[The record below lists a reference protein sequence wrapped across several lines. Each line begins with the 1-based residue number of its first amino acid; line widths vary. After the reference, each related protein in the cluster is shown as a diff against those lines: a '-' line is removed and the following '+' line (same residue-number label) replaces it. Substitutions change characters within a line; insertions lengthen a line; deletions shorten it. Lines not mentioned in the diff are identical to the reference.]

1 MMSRQRK
8 LIQKAIKK
16 SKEIEK
22 LMKEGKYTPE
32 EIQKP
37 AISRFTTNYIIDN
50 VIRTSLQV
58 MKSED
63 K

>member
-1 MMSRQRK
+1 
-8 LIQKAIKK
+8 
-16 SKEIEK
+16 
-22 LMKEGKYTPE
+22 MKEGKYTPE